1 MPRKREGAG
10 KILDWE
16 ALEKAP
22 NTHGAFSFLKSA
34 AEIISIRREEAT
46 TEPNKWK
53 KESRSPE
60 IPLTPRLCRLAQ
72 DAHSLGES
80 VLYQMLWARGVPET
94 DETRVVCM
102 GWKTMHKFSR
112 LTDKSC
118 KRNTAGLIKKLAIE
132 VIAAEEIHNR
142 KGRTY
147 RVFSY
152 ASILKRRKAAGFE
165 WVSRDK
171 ARKFIQKD
179 GLPFADD
186 TKADGSHT
194 NIDTVVSAT
203 TVVESAPI
211 HTATVVNTT
220 TVPMVAMSPGTMVA
234 TTPPL
239 ESLLGISEEVETASS
254 EEVEVLVQTLTRHA
268 GIADSNAAIRLIGA
282 CRDHCPNAT
291 LPEIVAVIQE
301 KALAVRS
308 RRDIRNPIGFLLAT
322 VPPVFEGE
330 GIKSYRRVILAEKE
344 AAERAEAEHRR
355 NEEETRAY
363 FVKERER
370 LLNQLQDSVLTDKR
384 RGEIQKQVKELD
396 GWLRPQDDSYAE
408 N

>member
-1 MPRKREGAG
+1 
-10 KILDWE
+10 
-16 ALEKAP
+16 
-22 NTHGAFSFLKSA
+22 
-34 AEIISIRREEAT
+34 
-46 TEPNKWK
+46 
-53 KESRSPE
+53 
-60 IPLTPRLCRLAQ
+60 
-72 DAHSLGES
+72 
-80 VLYQMLWARGVPET
+80 
-94 DETRVVCM
+94 M
-102 GWKTMHKFSR
+102 GWKTMHQFSR

-132 VIAAEEIHNR
+132 VIAAEDIHNR

-171 ARKFIQKD
+171 ARKFIQKN
-179 GLPFADD
+179 GLPFADGTNTDSSD
-186 TKADGSHT
+186 TE
-194 NIDTVVSAT
+194 IDTVASAT

-211 HTATVVNTT
+211 HTATVVDTT

-239 ESLLGISEEVETASS
+239 GSLLGIDKEGKTASS
-254 EEVEVLVQTLTRHA
+254 QDVEVIVQTLTQHA
-268 GIADSNAAIRLIGA
+268 GIADSNAATRLIWA
-282 CRDHCPNAT
+282 CRAHCPNAT
-291 LPEIVAVIQE
+291 IPEIVAVVQE
-301 KALAVRS
+301 KAFAIRS
-308 RRDIRNPIGFLLAT
+308 RRDVRNPVGFFLAT

-344 AAERAEAEHRR
+344 AAERVEAEHRR

-363 FVKERER
+363 FVKKRER

-396 GWLRPQDDSYAE
+396 GWLRPQYPHAE

>member
-34 AEIISIRREEAT
+34 AEIISIRRDEAP
-46 TEPNKWK
+46 TEPDKRE
-53 KESRSPE
+53 KEPKPTGTS
-60 IPLTPRLCRLAQ
+60 LAPRLCRLAQ

-80 VLYQMLWARGVPET
+80 VLYQMLWARGVPEA

-102 GWKTMHKFSR
+102 GWKTMHQFSR

-132 VIAAEEIHNR
+132 VIAAEDIHNR

-152 ASILKRRKAAGFE
+152 ATILKRRKAAGFE

-171 ARKFIQKD
+171 TRKFVQKD
-179 GLPFADD
+179 GLPFVDD
-186 TKADGSHT
+186 THT
-194 NIDTVVSAT
+194 DSTGTYLDTVVSAT
-203 TVVESAPI
+203 TVVEYVANHI
-211 HTATVVNTT
+211 ATVVDTT
-220 TVPMVAMSPGTMVA
+220 TVPMVATTPGTVVA

-239 ESLLGISEEVETASS
+239 GSILEIGKEVITSS
-254 EEVEVLVQTLTRHA
+254 SSEVEVIVQTLTRQA

-291 LPEIVAVIQE
+291 IPEIVAVIQE
-301 KALAVRS
+301 KAFAVRS
-308 RRDIRNPIGFLLAT
+308 RRDVRNPVGFLLAT

-330 GIKSYRRVILAEKE
+330 GIKSYRRVIVAEKE
-344 AAERAEAEHRR
+344 AAERAEAEHKK
-355 NEEETRAY
+355 NEEETLAY
-363 FVKERER
+363 FASERVR
-370 LLNQLQDSVLTDKR
+370 LQNQLQGTGLTEKR
-384 RGEIQKQVKELD
+384 RGEIQRHVEEID
-396 GWLRPQDDSYAE
+396 GWLRPQD
-408 N
+408 